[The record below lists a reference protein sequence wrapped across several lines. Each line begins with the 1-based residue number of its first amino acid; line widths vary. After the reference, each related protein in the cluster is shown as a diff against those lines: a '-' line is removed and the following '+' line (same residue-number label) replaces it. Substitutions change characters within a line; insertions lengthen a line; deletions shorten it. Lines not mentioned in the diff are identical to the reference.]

1 MSRNLTTGMKTA
13 LAASNIRA
21 ALFASFAFSTGTIYL
36 WSGYGSITWN
46 GNTWSGMGELMSMEK
61 ITEQS
66 QVSATGVKF
75 VLSGIPSTT
84 LADALVANYRTQAC
98 VVYLVAFDLSTGAV
112 TGYQQIFG
120 GRMDQMTIKDSGET
134 STIELTV
141 ESRLI
146 DLQRQRERRFTD
158 ADQKYFYPGDT
169 GLQYV
174 AGLQDQVIYWGASTP
189 VSTPTAVF
197 SNPTVNIPA
206 RS

>member
-1 MSRNLTTGMKTA
+1 
-13 LAASNIRA
+13 
-21 ALFASFAFSTGTIYL
+21 
-36 WSGYGSITWN
+36 
-46 GNTWSGMGELMSMEK
+46 
-61 ITEQS
+61 
-66 QVSATGVKF
+66 
-75 VLSGIPSTT
+75 
-84 LADALVANYRTQAC
+84 
-98 VVYLVAFDLSTGAV
+98 
-112 TGYQQIFG
+112 
-120 GRMDQMTIKDSGET
+120 MTIKDSGET